1 MSLSDDEIETLLDLG
16 FLDDDLKLAEA
27 LTIQG
32 PPEEP
37 EPPSMDS
44 PPGEWTEYSD
54 TPKGYRLLRLS
65 REVFTA
71 EEAAVLSETL
81 CKQWGVRKYGEGH
94 FCVRWWC
101 WRVVPNVV

>member
-1 MSLSDDEIETLLDLG
+1 VQLTDDEVDVLIDIG
-16 FLDDDLKLAEA
+16 MLDDNLKLSEA

-37 EPPSMDS
+37 EPPTMDS

-54 TPKGYRLLRLS
+54 TPKSYRLLRLS

-71 EEAAVLSETL
+71 EEAAVLSENIA
-81 CKQWGVRKYGEGH
+81 KSWGVRKYGEGF
-94 FCVRWWC
+94 FCVRWWT
-101 WRVVPNVV
+101 WRCVEVK